1 MQRTKH
7 PKPTMQ
13 QNQKSSMHFH
23 LTILIE
29 YNGYFSF
36 LGEVSLVLCG
46 EAPNKC
52 DMTPMVWY
60 DSIAASQLLRVLFR
74 GEDKNQPKAP
84 QHTQVYTHFFF
95 FLKVYISFHKL

>member
-1 MQRTKH
+1 MQGTKH

-29 YNGYFSF
+29 YNGYSSF

-46 EAPNKC
+46 ETPNEC
-52 DMTPMVWY
+52 DMTPMV
-60 DSIAASQLLRVLFR
+60 
-74 GEDKNQPKAP
+74 
-84 QHTQVYTHFFF
+84 
-95 FLKVYISFHKL
+95 